1 MEFRQLECFIAVAEE
16 LHFGRAAQRLCMTQ
30 PPLSRQIQLLEQ
42 DLGVTLFER
51 SSRQVELSA
60 AGRRFLRDARHLLE
74 YSARATAS
82 ARRTAGG
89 DAGHITLGFTAVA
102 SYRLMPSLIMRA
114 RKRLPGVEIQLRETV
129 STDLSRLLLARELDA
144 ILARSVPQQ
153 AGIEARLIE
162 REPLVLALPA
172 DSPLCEQEVV
182 PLRLLQGQPF
192 VLYSPREG
200 KYFYDR
206 IVGAFG
212 LADVQ
217 PDYVQR
223 ASQTHTLLAL
233 VRAGLGVGI
242 VPDSAR
248 ELRLEGVEFRS
259 LGQRD
264 LYADMYLAWHA
275 QHDNPALE
283 AFLRQ
288 VAEVLP
294 PRPEGSDSRGRAR
307 RVVAVQRDGQGIE
320 QASVAFNVT
329 GQGIAWRSRRS
340 TRGAGSRMAL
350 ALLNV
355 TRRSHPTSGS
365 R

>member
-16 LHFGRAAQRLCMTQ
+16 LHFGRAAERLCMTQ

-51 SSRQVELSA
+51 NSRQVLLSA

-74 YSARATAS
+74 FSAQAAAT
-82 ARRTAGG
+82 ARRTSGG
-89 DAGHITLGFTAVA
+89 EAGHITLGFTAVA
-102 SYRLMPSLIMRA
+102 AYRLMPSLIMQA
-114 RKRLPGVEIQLRETV
+114 RKLLGGVEIQLRETV
-129 STDLSRLLLARELDA
+129 TTDLSRLLLARELDA

-153 AGIEARLIE
+153 AGIESRLVE

-172 DSPLCEQEVV
+172 GSPLCEHATV

-217 PDYVQR
+217 PQYVQR
-223 ASQTHTLLAL
+223 AGQTHTLLAL

-248 ELRLEGVEFRS
+248 ELRFEGVEFRPI
-259 LGQRD
+259 GQRN

-275 QHDNPALE
+275 QHDNPALD
-283 AFLRQ
+283 AFLQ
-288 VAEVLP
+288 
-294 PRPEGSDSRGRAR
+294 
-307 RVVAVQRDGQGIE
+307 RVVKVDGSGAVRIGGRE
-320 QASVAFNVT
+320 
-329 GQGIAWRSRRS
+329 
-340 TRGAGSRMAL
+340 
-350 ALLNV
+350 
-355 TRRSHPTSGS
+355 
-365 R
+365 

>member
-16 LHFGRAAQRLCMTQ
+16 LHFGRAAERLCMTQ

-51 SSRQVELSA
+51 NSRQVVLSA

-74 YSARATAS
+74 FSAQAAAT
-82 ARRTAGG
+82 ARRTSGG
-89 DAGHITLGFTAVA
+89 EAGHITLGFTAVA
-102 SYRLMPSLIMRA
+102 SYRLMPSLIVQA
-114 RKRLPGVEIQLRETV
+114 RKLLAGVEIQLRETV
-129 STDLSRLLLARELDA
+129 TTELARLLLAHELDA

-153 AGIEARLIE
+153 AGIESRLVE

-172 DSPLCEQEVV
+172 DSPLCEHETV

-217 PDYVQR
+217 PQYVQR
-223 ASQTHTLLAL
+223 AGQTHTLLAL

-248 ELRLEGVEFRS
+248 ELRFEGVVFRPID
-259 LGQRD
+259 QRN

-275 QHDNPALE
+275 QHDNPALD
-283 AFLRQ
+283 AFLQR
-288 VAEVLP
+288 VAKLDTP
-294 PRPEGSDSRGRAR
+294 GAIRRG
-307 RVVAVQRDGQGIE
+307 GQE
-320 QASVAFNVT
+320 
-329 GQGIAWRSRRS
+329 
-340 TRGAGSRMAL
+340 
-350 ALLNV
+350 
-355 TRRSHPTSGS
+355 
-365 R
+365 

>member
-1 MEFRQLECFIAVAEE
+1 
-16 LHFGRAAQRLCMTQ
+16 
-30 PPLSRQIQLLEQ
+30 
-42 DLGVTLFER
+42 
-51 SSRQVELSA
+51 
-60 AGRRFLRDARHLLE
+60 
-74 YSARATAS
+74 
-82 ARRTAGG
+82 
-89 DAGHITLGFTAVA
+89 
-102 SYRLMPSLIMRA
+102 MPSLIMRA

-144 ILARSVPQQ
+144 ILARSVPRQ

-172 DSPLCEQEVV
+172 DSPLCEQDVV

-294 PRPEGSDSRGRAR
+294 PAP
-307 RVVAVQRDGQGIE
+307 
-320 QASVAFNVT
+320 
-329 GQGIAWRSRRS
+329 
-340 TRGAGSRMAL
+340 
-350 ALLNV
+350 
-355 TRRSHPTSGS
+355 
-365 R
+365 

>member
-16 LHFGRAAQRLCMTQ
+16 LHFGRAAERLCMTQ

-51 SSRQVELSA
+51 NSRQVLLSA

-74 YSARATAS
+74 FSARAAAT
-82 ARRTAGG
+82 ARRTSGG
-89 DAGHITLGFTAVA
+89 EAGHITLGFTAVA
-102 SYRLMPSLIMRA
+102 SYRLMPSMIVQA
-114 RKRLPGVEIQLRETV
+114 RKLLSGVEIQLRETV
-129 STDLSRLLLARELDA
+129 TTDLGRLLLALVLDA

-153 AGIEARLIE
+153 AGIESRLVE
-162 REPLVLALPA
+162 REPLVLAVPA
-172 DSPLCEQEVV
+172 GSPLCEHATA

-217 PDYVQR
+217 PEYVQR
-223 ASQTHTLLAL
+223 AGQTHTLLAL

-248 ELRLEGVEFRS
+248 ELRFEGVEFRPI
-259 LGQRD
+259 GQRN

-275 QHDNPALE
+275 QHDNPALD
-283 AFLRQ
+283 AFLQ
-288 VAEVLP
+288 
-294 PRPEGSDSRGRAR
+294 
-307 RVVAVQRDGQGIE
+307 RVVKVDGPDAVQAAGQE
-320 QASVAFNVT
+320 
-329 GQGIAWRSRRS
+329 
-340 TRGAGSRMAL
+340 
-350 ALLNV
+350 
-355 TRRSHPTSGS
+355 
-365 R
+365 

>member
-16 LHFGRAAQRLCMTQ
+16 LHFGRAAERLCMTQ

-51 SSRQVELSA
+51 NSRQVLLSA

-74 YSARATAS
+74 FSAQAAAT
-82 ARRTAGG
+82 ARRTSGG
-89 DAGHITLGFTAVA
+89 EAGHITLGFTAVA
-102 SYRLMPSLIMRA
+102 AYRLMPSLIMQA
-114 RKRLPGVEIQLRETV
+114 RKLLGGVEIQLRETV
-129 STDLSRLLLARELDA
+129 TTDLSRLLLAHELDA

-153 AGIEARLIE
+153 AGIESRLVE

-172 DSPLCEQEVV
+172 DSPLCEHTTV

-217 PDYVQR
+217 PQYVQR
-223 ASQTHTLLAL
+223 AGQTHTLLAL

-248 ELRLEGVEFRS
+248 ELRFEGVAFRPI
-259 LGQRD
+259 GQRN

-275 QHDNPALE
+275 QHDNPALD
-283 AFLRQ
+283 AFLQ
-288 VAEVLP
+288 
-294 PRPEGSDSRGRAR
+294 
-307 RVVAVQRDGQGIE
+307 RVVKVDGPGAVRIGGP
-320 QASVAFNVT
+320 A
-329 GQGIAWRSRRS
+329 
-340 TRGAGSRMAL
+340 
-350 ALLNV
+350 
-355 TRRSHPTSGS
+355 
-365 R
+365 

>member
-16 LHFGRAAQRLCMTQ
+16 LHFGRAAERLCMTQ

-51 SSRQVELSA
+51 NSRQVLLSA

-74 YSARATAS
+74 FSARAAAT
-82 ARRTAGG
+82 ARRTSGG

-102 SYRLMPSLIMRA
+102 SYRLMPSMIMQA
-114 RKRLPGVEIQLRETV
+114 RKLLAGVEIQLRETV
-129 STDLSRLLLARELDA
+129 STDLARLLVARELDA

-153 AGIEARLIE
+153 AGIESRLVE
-162 REPLVLALPA
+162 REPLVLALPVG
-172 DSPLCEQEVV
+172 SPLCEHETV

-217 PDYVQR
+217 PEYVQR
-223 ASQTHTLLAL
+223 AGQTHTLLAL

-248 ELRLEGVEFRS
+248 ELRFDGVEFRPI
-259 LGQRD
+259 GQRN

-275 QHDNPALE
+275 QHDNPALD
-283 AFLRQ
+283 AFLQ
-288 VAEVLP
+288 
-294 PRPEGSDSRGRAR
+294 
-307 RVVAVQRDGQGIE
+307 RVVDVDGLG
-320 QASVAFNVT
+320 
-329 GQGIAWRSRRS
+329 RR
-340 TRGAGSRMAL
+340 A
-350 ALLNV
+350 
-355 TRRSHPTSGS
+355 P
-365 R
+365 